1 MENQVFQESEIQIIF
16 WKENKMKE
24 TAKKI
29 GTVATATATGAVIA
43 GYPGAAIG
51 AVIGVGMVV
60 GDKVKS
66 LTNHTEGNNKQN
78 QNR

>member
-1 MENQVFQESEIQIIF
+1 
-16 WKENKMKE
+16 MKE

-29 GTVATATATGAVIA
+29 GTVATATATATGAVIA
-43 GYPGAAIG
+43 GFPGAAIG

>member
-1 MENQVFQESEIQIIF
+1 
-16 WKENKMKE
+16 MKE

-43 GYPGAAIG
+43 GFPGAAIG

-78 QNR
+78 QNQWYVRWGKCTNEQAAGC

>member
-1 MENQVFQESEIQIIF
+1 
-16 WKENKMKE
+16 MKE

-66 LTNHTEGNNKQN
+66 LSNHTEGNNKQN

>member
-1 MENQVFQESEIQIIF
+1 
-16 WKENKMKE
+16 MKE

-29 GTVATATATGAVIA
+29 GTVATATVTGAVIA

-60 GDKVKS
+60 GQSMVDI
-66 LTNHTEGNNKQN
+66 NNSKKN
-78 QNR
+78 QGKWSWYW

>member
-1 MENQVFQESEIQIIF
+1 
-16 WKENKMKE
+16 MKE

-51 AVIGVGMVV
+51 AVIGVAMVV
-60 GDKVKS
+60 GQSMVDI
-66 LTNHTEGNNKQN
+66 NNSKKN
-78 QNR
+78 QGK